1 MQLEMAAQD
10 LYLRHTAGNGTS
22 YIAEHRVYDAEK
34 FLNSCQAAC
43 NKVNEQETDP
53 RNRQAAV
60 TIVSREAYQ
69 QEHWKK

>member
-1 MQLEMAAQD
+1 MEFEMLGQD
-10 LYLRHTAGNGTS
+10 LYLRHTAGNGAS

-43 NKVNEQETDP
+43 NKVNAEEKDP

-60 TIVSREAYQ
+60 TLASREAYQ
-69 QEHWKK
+69 REHWKT